1 MNDDG
6 PVMGRSKWW
15 TRWGLIAP
23 VTVCVACYDGL
34 DGKQD
39 ADDAGSDASGD
50 SDGDVPD
57 LPEELYCD
65 GEIPDPGPNLV
76 RRLTVS
82 EYINTVRE
90 VLGVDIAAE
99 AREMLPP
106 ELRADGF
113 TNTASGLITTLRHV
127 ESYEELAELAVSRLP
142 QGFATLH
149 TSCTQFQ
156 DACEREFVVNIGL
169 EVFRRPLTNAEL
181 DWLIPVFATAQAEGE
196 GFEVGASLVLQV
208 MLQSP
213 PFLYRL
219 EDETTGNQV
228 RALDGYE
235 MASRLSY
242 LLWAGPPDD
251 ALLDA
256 AQAGALATDDDIVAQ
271 VDRMLEHPRARE
283 ASLAFVRDWLHL
295 SRLEHLPRDPN
306 LFPDWSTDIGQA
318 MQDETMAFF
327 ESVAWDQDRALVDLF
342 TAQETW
348 LTPELAQH
356 YGLEPSGSGIERYDL
371 AEVPERGGLLTQG
384 SLLTI
389 GGDLSSMV
397 SRGLFVLETLMCGHI
412 QSPPPGVDTTQPP
425 LEPGKS
431 QRFYSEERTD
441 NPSCSGCHRQME
453 PPAWGLERF
462 LADGSYRAEDWLGNP
477 LREDGY
483 VQFIGDPEQ
492 HTYET
497 VAEMMEILAGS
508 EQVRDCMG
516 RKTTQFAI
524 GRSLQPSDSC
534 SVDRALDRFADSPGT
549 WRDLVLAITLS
560 PGFRTIAV
568 EQAS

>member
-1 MNDDG
+1 MGARGGWLAPMAMCLACYSGRGAEQMADEDGDETTDGSDDG
-6 PVMGRSKWW
+6 DPE
-15 TRWGLIAP
+15 
-23 VTVCVACYDGL
+23 
-34 DGKQD
+34 
-39 ADDAGSDASGD
+39 
-50 SDGDVPD
+50 
-57 LPEELYCD
+57 LPEELHCN
-65 GEIPDPGPNLV
+65 GEVPDPGPNLV

-82 EYINTVRE
+82 EYINTVTE
-90 VLGVDIAAE
+90 LLGVDIAAE

-106 ELRADGF
+106 DLRADGF
-113 TNTASGLITTLRHV
+113 TNTASGLITTLKHV
-127 ESYEELAELAVSRLP
+127 EAYEALAELAVDRIPSLST
-142 QGFATLH
+142 FAGQY

-156 DACEREFVVNIGL
+156 DACERELVTNLGRR
-169 EVFRRPLTNAEL
+169 VFRRPLTDAEI
-181 DWLIPVFATAQAEGE
+181 DWLVPVFATAQAEGE
-196 GFEVGASLVLQV
+196 SFDVGAGLVVQV
-208 MLQSP
+208 MLQAP

-219 EDETTGNQV
+219 EDETAGNQV

-242 LLWAGPPDD
+242 LLWAGPPDE

-256 AQAGALATDDDIVAQ
+256 AEAGALATDDDIVAQ
-271 VDRMLEHPRARE
+271 VDRMLDHPRARD
-283 ASLAFVRDWLHL
+283 ASIAFVRDWLHL
-295 SRLEHLPRDPN
+295 SRLDHLTRDPN
-306 LFPDWSTDIGQA
+306 RFPNWSTDLGQA
-318 MQDETMAFF
+318 MQDETTAFF
-327 ESVAWDQDRALVDLF
+327 ESVAWDQNRALIDLF

-348 LTPELAQH
+348 LTPELAEH
-356 YGLEPSGSGIERYDL
+356 YGLEPMGTGIDRYELSDV
-371 AEVPERGGLLTQG
+371 AERGGLLTHG

-397 SRGLFVLETLMCGHI
+397 SRGLFVLETMMCGHV
-412 QSPPPGVDTTQPP
+412 QSPPPGVDTTQPD

-431 QRFYSEERTD
+431 QRFYSEERAT

-462 LADGSYRAEDWLGNP
+462 LADGSYHLEDFYGNA

-492 HTYET
+492 HEYTSI
-497 VAEMMEILAGS
+497 AGMMEILAQS

-516 RKTTQFAI
+516 LKTTQFAV
-524 GRSLQPSDSC
+524 GRPLLTTDEC
-534 SVDRALDRFADSPGT
+534 SVDRVLERFADSAGT
-549 WRDLVLAITLS
+549 WRDLVVAITLS